1 MYDIKMLKAKK
12 IAELIEIAEQIGIK
26 NLKGQKKQD
35 IIDTIVGKSI
45 SKKPTEVE
53 SESDKKSTE
62 VKSESDK
69 KPIHTKSESDKK
81 PIHAKSE
88 SDNSNKPYR
97 NDRNPRN
104 SGNKN
109 HHNNLH
115 QLVVHKFRPEWNPLD
130 QTSHKVD

>member
-53 SESDKKSTE
+53 S
-62 VKSESDK
+62 
-69 KPIHTKSESDKK
+69 
-81 PIHAKSE
+81 
-88 SDNSNKPYR
+88 
-97 NDRNPRN
+97 
-104 SGNKN
+104 
-109 HHNNLH
+109 
-115 QLVVHKFRPEWNPLD
+115 
-130 QTSHKVD
+130 